1 MAYRWKARGDVGRL
15 EHEIAGLRLVVIQL
29 RHQLETRENAV
40 RRLEILAR
48 ARSTR
53 IDNLTGTIDQLRDQN
68 RRLDAE
74 ADRLAEMVRLG

>member
-1 MAYRWKARGDVGRL
+1 MPWKARRPNQIEKENDQ
-15 EHEIAGLRLVVIQL
+15 LRTVVIQL
-29 RHQLETRENAV
+29 RSELETRANAV

-53 IDNLTGTIDQLRDQN
+53 IDNLTGTVDRLREQN

-74 ADRLAEMVRLG
+74 ADRLAEMIRLSP